1 MYILYKCLHFSAACI
16 QIWENEM
23 SGLIFLLH
31 KQQTTCDIWDL
42 FYKSN
47 VRSSHKS
54 TVNTAGFS
62 FKNGGRK
69 KGAKKLSYDWVEVNI
84 HLVLSE
90 HLIRTA
96 YQNSLSEKLIRTAYQ
111 NSLSEKLI
119 RTAYQTEQLITTAY
133 RNTGLS
139 EQLIRTAYQNSLSEQ
154 LITRLDYVT
163 IETSQS
169 I

>member
-1 MYILYKCLHFSAACI
+1 MYILYKCLHFSATCI

-69 KGAKKLSYDWVEVNI
+69 KGAKKLSYDSLEVNM

-90 HLIRTA
+90 QLIRTVYKTA
-96 YQNSLSEKLIRTAYQ
+96 YQNS
-111 NSLSEKLI
+111 
-119 RTAYQTEQLITTAY
+119 
-133 RNTGLS
+133 LS

-154 LITRLDYVT
+154 LTKQLIRTSYQNSLSEQHITRLDYVT
-163 IETSQS
+163 IETSQFKT
-169 I
+169 

>member
-1 MYILYKCLHFSAACI
+1 MYILYKCLHFSATCI
-16 QIWENEM
+16 QIWENET
-23 SGLIFLLH
+23 SGLIFLSH

-69 KGAKKLSYDWVEVNI
+69 KGAKKLSYDSMEVNM

-90 HLIRTA
+90 QLIRTVYKTA
-96 YQNSLSEKLIRTAYQ
+96 YQN
-111 NSLSEKLI
+111 N
-119 RTAYQTEQLITTAY
+119 
-133 RNTGLS
+133 LS
-139 EQLIRTAYQNSLSEQ
+139 EQLIRTAYQNSLSTAYQNSLSKQ
-154 LITRLDYVT
+154 LITRLDYTT
-163 IETSQS
+163 IETSQL
-169 I
+169 INLKLNV

>member
-1 MYILYKCLHFSAACI
+1 
-16 QIWENEM
+16 M

-31 KQQTTCDIWDL
+31 KQQNTCDIWDL

-69 KGAKKLSYDWVEVNI
+69 KGAKKLSYDSLEVNM
-84 HLVLSE
+84 HLVLSEQLIRTVYKTAYQNSLSE

-96 YQNSLSEKLIRTAYQ
+96 YQNSLSEHLIRTSYQ
-111 NSLSEKLI
+111 NSLSQDLI
-119 RTAYQTEQLITTAY
+119 RLPLKHH
-133 RNTGLS
+133 NLK
-139 EQLIRTAYQNSLSEQ
+139 LN
-154 LITRLDYVT
+154 V
-163 IETSQS
+163 
-169 I
+169 